1 MNRQMYSFEPL
12 EDCCCLGTPRVVKR
26 RVAGMAFN
34 FSAVPE
40 KAPRPEPVMQSHYN
54 APRMPR
60 QIFSRL
66 DFFPAH

>member
-12 EDCCCLGTPRVVKR
+12 EDCCCLVAPRIVRR

-40 KAPRPEPVMQSHYN
+40 KAPQAEAAMQSHYN
-54 APRMPR
+54 APLLPR

-66 DFFPAH
+66 DFFSVT